1 MAFRMLMLRSAGGKI
16 SSLLGLRW
24 SHGAAIPGPLDGL
37 IDRNVISPQMVLPE
51 ASLEDSYNNKNIGFG
66 FPIFSFGGSMEL
78 MAVPKRKTSPHK
90 RGIRN
95 GPKALK
101 PTPVIVRCRVVVE
114 SNCQTSIVAAGTEA
128 TMQVT
133 KMSLQDERILYY
145 TSKTSREL

>member
-101 PTPVIVRCRVVVE
+101 PTPVIVRWLWSSQIVRLLLLQRGQRQQCR
-114 SNCQTSIVAAGTEA
+114 
-128 TMQVT
+128 
-133 KMSLQDERILYY
+133 
-145 TSKTSREL
+145 

>member
-101 PTPVIVRCRVVVE
+101 PTPVIVRCRGCGRVKLPHFYCC
-114 SNCQTSIVAAGTEA
+114 SGDRGNAGDQNVST
-128 TMQVT
+128 
-133 KMSLQDERILYY
+133 R
-145 TSKTSREL
+145 